1 MLNYIIVGAGLA
13 ATAFIQ
19 QLRKQK
25 RSFIVISDDSYQS
38 SMVAGGLYNPVILKR
53 FTASYN
59 AWHQTKLMR
68 VYYNDLED
76 QFKGKYIYDTP
87 LLRKFSSIEE
97 QNNWF
102 AAGDHPV
109 LSHFLDP
116 DLKQINN
123 VHVPAAFGFGKV
135 NHSGWVDVKQSLS
148 DIRGFLLSQGLLIN
162 ESFDYKALVHN
173 EEQVVYKSFHAE
185 KIVFCEGFGVINNL
199 FFNVLP
205 MVGTKGELITIESKE
220 LKLEQFIKSN
230 LFIIPLGND
239 LYKVGATYHWDDK
252 SPQPT
257 LAGKSEII
265 KDLDQMIN
273 CPYTIIKHEAEIRPT
288 TKDRQPFVGQHPLRR
303 NLFILNG
310 LGTRGVVQAPDLA
323 LALYN
328 FIEFKIELPKEIDI
342 KRLKKIAWI

>member
-19 QLRKQK
+19 QLRKHNK
-25 RSFIVISDDSYQS
+25 SFIVISDDSFQS

-68 VYYNDLED
+68 EYYHDLEN
-76 QFKGKYIYDTP
+76 QFKGKYIYETP

-102 AAGDHPV
+102 SASDHSI

-116 DLKQINN
+116 KIVQIENIN
-123 VHVPAAFGFGKV
+123 VPADFGFGQV

-148 DIRGFLLSQGLLIN
+148 DILAFLLSQGLLIK
-162 ESFDYKALVHN
+162 ESFDYKALVYN
-173 EEQVVYKSFHAE
+173 DEQVVYKSFHAE
-185 KIVFCEGFGVINNL
+185 KIVFCEGFGVLKNP

-220 LKLEQFIKSN
+220 LKLEQFVKSN
-230 LFIIPLGND
+230 LFIIPLGDD

-257 LAGKSEII
+257 AAGKAEII
-265 KDLDQMIN
+265 EDLDKMIN
-273 CPYTIIKHEAEIRPT
+273 CAYTIVKHEAEIRPT
-288 TKDRQPFVGQHPLRR
+288 TKDRQPFVGQHPLLK
-303 NLFILNG
+303 NMFVLNG

-342 KRLKKIAWI
+342 KRLKKITWI